1 MAKDFQISAV
11 VLWLLGLLFVFV
23 SACGQT
29 GIRRGA
35 LTSETNLPRPSRIL
49 VHDFAVSEQEVKEYQ
64 GIMRQQPTI
73 KDASERERLLAK
85 EVKDALAEEV
95 VDGLKSLGFAVER
108 VGREAKATGNDMLI
122 DGHFLT
128 VDEGNPL
135 RRLVIGFG
143 TGASAVQS
151 QVQVYQGQ
159 EARKLLEFT
168 TESDSGKMPGAAPT
182 LGVGAAAQ
190 GGVTAGMAVANAA
203 SSGVK
208 TYKTDVARMAASS
221 GDQVARYLS
230 EFFAKQGWIRAD
242 QVRKARKIY

>member
-1 MAKDFQISAV
+1 MMSNVIRALV
-11 VLWLLGLLFVFV
+11 GGLLLCIFA
-23 SACGQT
+23 ACGQT
-29 GIRRGA
+29 GIRRA
-35 LTSETNLPRPSRIL
+35 AQVPETNLPRPNRIL
-49 VHDFAVSEQEVKEYQ
+49 LHDFAMSEQEVKEYQ
-64 GIMRQQPTI
+64 GILRQQPTI

-108 VGREAKATGNDMLI
+108 VGREAKATGNDLLI
-122 DGHFLT
+122 DGHFLA

-143 TGASAVQS
+143 TGASAVQT

-159 EARKLLEFT
+159 KARKLLEFT

-190 GGVTAGMAVANAA
+190 GGLTAGMVVANTAV
-203 SSGVK
+203 SGVK
-208 TYKTDVARMAASS
+208 TYKSDVARMAAAS

-242 QVRKARKIY
+242 QVRKARMVY